1 MLSFVFIYCALYLMI
16 PHYILSSWLLQTP
29 LDCDRFWV
37 FLFLM
42 NLTVLKHIGQVFCR
56 MPLNWN
62 LSDIYLMITVGLYVF
77 VWMTTE
83 IKYHS
88 HHIISRVHIFNMT
101 SLLMCTL
108 TTWLEVVLDRLLHFF
123 SFLIPSYMER
133 NHYA

>member
-16 PHYILSSWLLQTP
+16 PHYILSSWLLQTL

-108 TTWLEVVLDRLLHFF
+108 TTWLEVVLDRLLHFL